1 MEQFKVSE
9 SGIKTI
15 LNQLLKRIIPIY
27 VILLIGIVW
36 LNFDKLNSMNGEF
49 ELQFLLIFIS
59 LMLGAFVISS
69 YLSLKRLKSQLSS
82 YVLTINENEIIRE
95 QNNMPTIRHLKSDIT
110 EIIKNHNGSFTIKAR
125 SNKDVIGIPIKI
137 ENSDKLE
144 SLLNQI
150 KPVQIRT
157 SQAWWERFTIPL
169 VIITIALMGG
179 VYTSTNVTVVVVS
192 GIILLSVFT
201 YSLFTMYN
209 NKNIDSK
216 IRRWMFVI
224 LIPMIS
230 IIGRMVLAFSP
241 INESNYSQILDKKEQ
256 EQADSIKEIDGELI
270 DQIEINR
277 KVKEEDAK
285 DFENGLAGGI
295 GFDKL
300 DSVIM
305 YLDKPDEVVL
315 PYSEVNIEIDY
326 PLDSIYIGVLKSTQK
341 GFTRKE
347 LIKEI
352 SKRYHQIYIDEE
364 ATAKIK
370 TIPIEKREDLIN
382 RNQTDG
388 KYGIWGHDLSD
399 LYLNEIEVYKTK
411 DGKIIIR
418 LNIDS

>member
-1 MEQFKVSE
+1 
-9 SGIKTI
+9 
-15 LNQLLKRIIPIY
+15 
-27 VILLIGIVW
+27 
-36 LNFDKLNSMNGEF
+36 
-49 ELQFLLIFIS
+49 
-59 LMLGAFVISS
+59 MLGAFVISS